1 MKKQTILAAMV
12 MTSLAAAAQET
23 YESAQLATE
32 DLNGTARY
40 VGMGGAMEALGA
52 DISTMGSNPAGIGLF
67 RRSWAGVSA
76 GVTFQQQGHSNMGV
90 NIINDKN
97 SVTNADLNQAGFVY
111 STQCGSQSWFNIGV
125 NFHKS
130 RNFNMVAGAVNSLY
144 DGSSLNKMSAMRLA
158 SLQPDSKYWQNNW
171 PNTQVRDKYDSRWD
185 ELSRLDQMNYNVIN
199 EDLIGFDRDADGNI
213 TAQQEGY
220 SGANQY
226 WAYNKNSGYIGEYDI
241 NFSGNLNDRV
251 YLGVTLGL
259 KDVHYKNENF
269 YMENL
274 VDANDN
280 DRGRYAMADNRAV
293 TGTGFDIKFGIIF
306 RPMEDSPFRIGAYI
320 HTPTWYDLTCA
331 TDLSVGADFT
341 YNESSYNNRVQNQY
355 GIEYKYK
362 ITTPWKFGLS
372 LGHTFNNVVALG
384 ATYEYADYSFIRN
397 KIVFDQDHSV
407 FEKDYDMDRNTEATL
422 RGVSTAKIGVEVK
435 PVPEVSLRLGYNYV
449 SPMYKDY
456 SSKDFTISPAP
467 EYGSNGSYYSTYD
480 YINWKDTHRVTFGL
494 GFVLSKNLNL
504 DMAYQFSTQK
514 GDYHPFQSVYGL
526 ETYTIAPDASVASVT
541 TDSNIGTPTSIKNN
555 RHQVNVT
562 LGYRF

>member
-1 MKKQTILAAMV
+1 MKKQTIFAAMV

-199 EDLIGFDRDADGNI
+199 EDLIGFDKDADGNT

-331 TDLSVGADFT
+331 SDLAAGADFT
-341 YNESSYNNRVQNQY
+341 YNESSYNNRVQNAN

-456 SSKDFTISPAP
+456 SSKDFTVSPAP
-467 EYGSNGSYYSTYD
+467 GYGSNGSYYSTYD

-514 GDYHPFQSVYGL
+514 GEYHPFQSVYGL
-526 ETYTIAPDASVASVT
+526 TTYTIAPDASVASVT
-541 TDSNIGTPTSIKNN
+541 SDSNIGTPTSIKNN

>member
-1 MKKQTILAAMV
+1 MKKQTIFAAMV
-12 MTSLAAAAQET
+12 MTSVAAAAQET

-52 DISTMGSNPAGIGLF
+52 DISTMGTNPAGIGLF

-76 GVTFQQQGHSNMGV
+76 GVTFQKQGYSNMGT
-90 NIINDKN
+90 NILNDK
-97 SVTNADLNQAGFVY
+97 SGVTNADLNQVGFVY
-111 STQCGSQSWFNIGV
+111 STQCGSQSWFNLGV

-130 RNFNMVAGAVNSLY
+130 RNFNMVANAVNSL
-144 DGSSLNKMSAMRLA
+144 DGASSLNKLSAMRLA
-158 SLQPDSKYWQNNW
+158 SLTPDADYWKRNW
-171 PNTQVRDKYDSRWD
+171 NSNTMDRSTYDSRWN
-185 ELSRLDQMNYNVIN
+185 ELSLLDQLNYNVLN
-199 EDLIGFDRDADGNI
+199 ENLKGFDTDNNGNV

-259 KDVHYKNENF
+259 KDVHYKNENG

-274 VDANDN
+274 VDGSDN
-280 DRGRYAMADNRAV
+280 DRGYYAMADNREV
-293 TGTGFDIKFGIIF
+293 TGTGFDIKFGAIF
-306 RPMEDSPFRIGAYI
+306 RPIEDSPFRIGAYI

-331 TDLSVGADFT
+331 TDIAVGADFT
-341 YNESSYNNRVQNQY
+341 YLGNTYNPLSSQ

-372 LGHTFNNVVALG
+372 LGHTINNMVAIG

-397 KIVFDQDHSV
+397 KIVFDEDHSV
-407 FEKDYDMDRNTEATL
+407 FEKDYAMDENTKATL
-422 RGVSTAKIGVEVK
+422 RGVSTAKLGVEVK

-456 SSKDFTISPAP
+456 SSKDINVSPDP
-467 EYGSNGSYYSTYD
+467 DYGSNGSYYSTYD
-480 YINWKDTHRVTFGL
+480 YINWKDTHRVTFGV

-514 GDYHPFQSVYGL
+514 GDYHPFQSVSL
-526 ETYTIAPDASVASVT
+526 DTYTIAPDGNVASVA
-541 TDSNIGTPTSIKNN
+541 TDTNIGTPTSIKNN
-555 RHQVNVT
+555 RHQINMT